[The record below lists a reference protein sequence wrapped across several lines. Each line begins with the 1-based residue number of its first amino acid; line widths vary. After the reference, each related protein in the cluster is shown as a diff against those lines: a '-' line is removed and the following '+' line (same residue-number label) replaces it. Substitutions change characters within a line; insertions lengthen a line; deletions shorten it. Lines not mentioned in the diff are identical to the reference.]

1 MSKGKRFVALSLL
14 TFIVIIVL
22 GAVWGHH
29 KPADP
34 TGPGFTGLSNY
45 PAPTENVPVGQEGI
59 NQLATQTGHLG
70 VSINFTW
77 VLLTG
82 FLVLF
87 MQVGFAFLVTGLT
100 RAKNAAHM
108 MMMNIAA
115 FAVALLAYYAVGF
128 AFMFGGL
135 NVPTLGGTSPLTGF
149 FGHGSAGVIGTH
161 GFLLQSSGSYDVGV
175 MVLFLFEVV
184 FMETAGYII
193 IGAIAERISFAGFL
207 LAEVAMGAVI
217 YPIFG
222 MWMWGGGWLAHL
234 GTSLHLGHG
243 AVDFAGS
250 GVVHGTGGW
259 VALALAMLLGP
270 RIGKFRSDGK
280 PNAIPGHNLGYV
292 VIGTLV
298 LVFGWMGFNPGST
311 LGATD
316 LRIGLVAV
324 NTLLS
329 ACVGFV
335 IAMILTDVKYGKP
348 DISMS
353 CNGMLAGLV
362 AITAPCAFV
371 APWAAVVIGGIAGV
385 LIVYSVEFWD
395 RRHIDDPCGAISVHG
410 VCGAWGVLALGLF
423 ADGTYGIGWNGV
435 SAESTHGVQGLFYGD
450 GGQLIAQIFEV
461 VIGFA
466 WAWGITWIIFSI
478 AKRWIQLRVSPEAEI
493 EGLDVPEFGALAYP
507 DFVLHRSPAGHVY
520 EGAVD
525 APVITPAGTTDR
537 ELS

>member
-1 MSKGKRFVALSLL
+1 MSKGKKFVAVSLL
-14 TFIVIIVL
+14 TFIVLIVL
-22 GAVWGHH
+22 GAMWGHH
-29 KPADP
+29 SPGDT
-34 TGPGFTGLSNY
+34 TGPGATLLNNY
-45 PAPTENVPVGQEGI
+45 PKTTTNVPVSQDGI
-59 NQLATQTGHLG
+59 NQLAADNAHLG

-77 VLLTG
+77 TLVTG

-100 RAKNAAHM
+100 RAKNAGHM

-115 FAVALLAYYAVGF
+115 FAVAFLAYYAVGF
-128 AFMFGGL
+128 AFQFGGIAPIA
-135 NVPTLGGTSPLTGF
+135 NLGGVTPLTGI
-149 FGHGSAGVIGTH
+149 FGHGSAGVIGLH
-161 GFLLQSSGSYDVGV
+161 GFGLQSGGTYDVGV

-207 LAEVAMGAVI
+207 LAEICMGAII
-217 YPIFG
+217 YPIYG

-250 GVVHGTGGW
+250 GVVHATGGW
-259 VALALAMLLGP
+259 AALALAMVLGP
-270 RIGKFRSDGK
+270 RIGKFNSDGSA
-280 PNAIPGHNLGYV
+280 NAIPGHNLGYV

-329 ACVGFV
+329 ACIGFV
-335 IAMILTDVKYGKP
+335 MAMCITNYRYGKP

-371 APWAAVVIGGIAGV
+371 APWAAVIIGAVAGTLV
-385 LIVYSVEFWD
+385 VFSVEFFD
-395 RRHIDDPCGAISVHG
+395 RVHVDDPCGAISVHG
-410 VCGAWGVLALGLF
+410 VNGAWGVLAVGLF

-435 SAESTHGVQGLFYGD
+435 GATATHGVRGLFYGD
-450 GGQLIAQIFEV
+450 VGQLWAQIAHVFV
-461 VIGFA
+461 GFL
-466 WAWGITWIIFSI
+466 WAWGITYLIFSV
-478 AKRWIQLRVSPEAEI
+478 AKRFIKIRVSPEVEVQ
-493 EGLDVPEFGALAYP
+493 GLDVPEFGALCYP
-507 DFVLHRSPAGHVY
+507 DFVLTSTHAGGHASVETAHVMQP
-520 EGAVD
+520 ER
-525 APVITPAGTTDR
+525 T
-537 ELS
+537 S

>member
-1 MSKGKRFVALSLL
+1 VSKGKKFVALSLM
-14 TFIVIIVL
+14 TFIGLIVI
-22 GAVWGHH
+22 GALWGHH
-29 KPADP
+29 SPADP
-34 TGPGFTGLSNY
+34 TGPGFNGLANY
-45 PAPTENVPVGQEGI
+45 PSTTANVPVSQAGVNE
-59 NQLATQTGHLG
+59 LASQSGHLG

-77 VLLTG
+77 VLITG

-100 RAKNAAHM
+100 RAKNASHM

-128 AFMFGGL
+128 AFMFGGIAPIA
-135 NVPTLGGTSPLTGF
+135 NLGGVTPLSGI

-161 GFLLQSSGSYDVGV
+161 GFFLQSGGSYDVGV
-175 MVLFLFEVV
+175 MVLFLFQVV

-207 LAEVAMGAVI
+207 LAEISLGAII
-217 YPIFG
+217 YPIYG

-259 VALALAMLLGP
+259 IALALAMHLGP
-270 RIGKFRSDGK
+270 RIGKYNKDGSA
-280 PNAIPGHNLGYV
+280 NAIPGHNIPFV
-292 VIGTLV
+292 VIGTLI

-324 NTLLS
+324 NTLLA
-329 ACVGFV
+329 ACMGFV
-335 IAMILTDVKYGKP
+335 MAMGTTNYKYGKP

-371 APWAAVVIGGIAGV
+371 APWAAVIIGAVAGV
-385 LIVYSVEFWD
+385 LVVYSVEFWD

-410 VCGAWGVLALGLF
+410 VNGAWGVLALGLF
-423 ADGTYGIGWNGV
+423 ADGTYGVGWNGV
-435 SAESTHGVQGLFYGD
+435 GATATHGVQGLFYGD
-450 GGQLIAQIFEV
+450 GGQLVAQVFHV
-461 VIGFA
+461 VVGFA
-466 WAWGITWIIFSI
+466 WAWGITWVIFAI
-478 AKRWIQLRVSPEAEI
+478 AKRFMQIRVSPEVEI
-493 EGLDVPEFGALAYP
+493 QGLDVPEFGVLAYP
-507 DFVLHRSPAGHVY
+507 DFVLTSTHAGGH
-520 EGAVD
+520 AVSAPSSST
-525 APVITPAGTTDR
+525 APVGSGPGR
-537 ELS
+537 PE